1 MAYVANTATDVVVTY
16 PRLSWRAIIA
26 GWLVATA
33 VAGLLYVAGLALG
46 FAAFDATDLASSAK
60 GVGIG
65 TGIWFVLTWAA
76 ALFLG
81 GMAAS
86 WFDNQV
92 DHTMGA
98 LQGVAVWGLSL
109 TATALWIAMGL
120 GHAAAGSAAVAA
132 ASHGNS
138 ANGGNGAAIVASG
151 PAAEEVAILDEQVHQ
166 ALRGERNDSA
176 ITAALLAGHDDAARR
191 LIEAR
196 GPTGAEAQRVLASM
210 AAQTLAARNATLAQA
225 DRVAHYTSLALWVS
239 FLSGFLAL
247 LAAAGG
253 GWMGANNL
261 HRVFHLRQY
270 DGRPVRSVVT

>member
-33 VAGLLYVAGLALG
+33 VAGLLYVAGMALG
-46 FAAFDATDLASSAK
+46 FAAFDATDLASTAK
-60 GVGIG
+60 GVGVG
-65 TGIWFVLTWAA
+65 TGIWFVLTWAT

-98 LQGVAVWGLSL
+98 LQGVAVWGLSI
-109 TATALWIAMGL
+109 TATALFISMGL
-120 GHAAAGSAAVAA
+120 GHAAAGSVAMAA
-132 ASHGNS
+132 ASHDTTH
-138 ANGGNGAAIVASG
+138 GGTTAAVVASG
-151 PAAEEVAILDEQVHQ
+151 PATEEVAILDEQVHQ

-196 GPTGAEAQRVLASM
+196 GPTGAEAQRMLASM
-210 AAQTLAARNATLAQA
+210 SAQIQAARNATLAQA
-225 DRVAHYTSLALWVS
+225 DRVAHYTSLAMWVS

-270 DGRPVRSVVT
+270 DGRPVRHVVS

>member
-1 MAYVANTATDVVVTY
+1 MAFVDNTATDVVVTY

-46 FAAFDATDLASSAK
+46 FAAFDATDLASTAK

-86 WFDNQV
+86 SVDNQV

-109 TATALWIAMGL
+109 TATALWIALGL
-120 GHAAAGSAAVAA
+120 GHAAAGSAAMAA
-132 ASHGNS
+132 ASHSNH
-138 ANGGNGAAIVASG
+138 ADGGNGTRSS
-151 PAAEEVAILDEQVHQ
+151 PAA
-166 ALRGERNDSA
+166 RPPKKWPSWTSRF
-176 ITAALLAGHDDAARR
+176 TRR
-191 LIEAR
+191 FEA
-196 GPTGAEAQRVLASM
+196 
-210 AAQTLAARNATLAQA
+210 NATIRPSRPPCSPATTTQ
-225 DRVAHYTSLALWVS
+225 R
-239 FLSGFLAL
+239 
-247 LAAAGG
+247 
-253 GWMGANNL
+253 GA
-261 HRVFHLRQY
+261 
-270 DGRPVRSVVT
+270 